1 MIHLNMSSM
10 ADRHLVIAY
19 AVILTAQFG
28 YAAWTAFNLRRE
40 KGRPTS

>member
-1 MIHLNMSSM
+1 MNHLNMSSM

-28 YAAWTAFNLRRE
+28 YAAWTAWQWKRN
-40 KGRPTS
+40 RPTP

>member
-19 AVILTAQFG
+19 AVILIAQFS
-28 YAAWTAFNLRRE
+28 YAGWVAWQWKRT
-40 KGRPTS
+40 RPTP